1 MHCLRITGPNPNRTQ
16 VSLSAF
22 AFLFSELVQYCHS
35 KVQNV
40 TELEQRYA
48 CTHALHSEHNQHRL
62 EDAGYG
68 VGLRLLELLHYRE
81 GKAKRETNLLRMLMF
96 VHTTVWK
103 YLFGKPAK
111 DLQQS
116 TNVRR
121 LCACFSTPVTL
132 IHSVGGRVHDQRL

>member
-1 MHCLRITGPNPNRTQ
+1 MHTRHTTAPHSKPHQ

-40 TELEQRYA
+40 TELEQRYVVSF
-48 CTHALHSEHNQHRL
+48 THVHPGPPCAHRL

-116 TNVRR
+116 TNVR
-121 LCACFSTPVTL
+121 CGSFCQPYHFY
-132 IHSVGGRVHDQRL
+132 